1 MPSPRPKVSA
11 KANAAK
17 RCVIY
22 TRVSTD
28 DQARRDYS
36 SLKSQRDICKS
47 YINIK
52 QCEGWTEQ
60 EVIEDAGYSA
70 KSLDRPGMQK
80 LLGMVKRREI
90 DVIVAYRID
99 RLSRSLHDFYHFWE
113 TLNEHEVEF
122 VSATE
127 QFDTSTT
134 TGRFMLNL
142 ILVFAQYERETTVQ
156 RTTDK
161 MEERAK
167 RGLWNGGWAP
177 FGYDFDAANKTIV
190 PNPREKAVVVTIF
203 TRLADGGS
211 AAEITRQLDKEG
223 IRTKEREMVRQGKK
237 RLGGGM
243 RFTTDS
249 VKALVRNVTYKGC
262 LSFNG
267 DIYAGQHQPLVS
279 AELWDKANAA
289 VAPRQGLPARRAERD
304 KHNSL
309 LKGIIFCGNCGAALT
324 PHPSGKKDSEGN
336 QYLYYAC
343 TSVTKHGVASKCTVR
358 NLPARKIEDLVLGL
372 MRELGEHPNVI
383 AETVD
388 ALKRKT
394 TKDTKPAEGQLKEVE
409 QKLRTASQKVEHLLS
424 VAKESGA
431 SALSREVMVEAQE
444 AAEEKERLSTRREQL
459 KVEIGCRARAAIDAD
474 VVAQQLR
481 DFSEVIGHLEPEEK
495 KEIIRLLIREVHV
508 NHLDPEKG
516 VSEPSEQ
523 DSVTQIRT
531 NRFVVNITFYATDLF
546 SKIKRT
552 GVNQFAFEPK
562 WLPG

>member
-1 MPSPRPKVSA
+1 MAITRKPLPA
-11 KANAAK
+11 KPNTAK

-28 DQARRDYS
+28 DQTRKDYN
-36 SLKSQRDICKS
+36 SLESQKDICRS
-47 YINIK
+47 YINLK
-52 QCEGWTEQ
+52 RGEGWMEL
-60 EVIEDAGYSA
+60 EVIEDGGYSA

-80 LLGMVKRREI
+80 LLEMVKNKAV
-90 DVIVAYRID
+90 DVVVAYRID
-99 RLSRSLHDFYHFWE
+99 RLSRSLPDFYHFWE
-113 TLNEHEVEF
+113 TLNNHGVEF

-134 TGRFMLNL
+134 TGRLMLSL
-142 ILVFAQYERETTVQ
+142 LMVFAQYERETTVQ

-177 FGYDFDAANKTIV
+177 FGYDFDATNKTII
-190 PNPREKAVVVTIF
+190 PNAKETAVVSAIF
-203 TRLADGGS
+203 RRLADGES
-211 AAEITRQLDKEG
+211 AAEVTRRLDKDG
-223 IRTKEREMVRQGKK
+223 VRTKTREMVRGGLK
-237 RLGGGM
+237 RVGGGM

-249 VKALVRNVTYKGC
+249 VKALVRNVAYKGC
-262 LSFNG
+262 ISFND
-267 DIYAGQHQPLVS
+267 DIYSGQHQPLVP
-279 AELWDKANAA
+279 ADVWEKANAA
-289 VAPRQGLPARRAERD
+289 VAPRPGLPARRVERD

-336 QYLYYAC
+336 RYLYYAC
-343 TSVTKHGVASKCTVR
+343 TSVTKHGIASKCTVR

-372 MRELGEHPNVI
+372 ISELGKHPDVI
-383 AETVD
+383 AETVT
-388 ALKRKT
+388 ALQRKAK
-394 TKDTKPAEGQLKEVE
+394 KDTRPVEAELKEIE
-409 QKLRTASQKVEHLLS
+409 QKLRKASQKVEHLLS

-431 SALSREVMVEAQE
+431 NALSREIMAEAQE
-444 AAEEKERLSTRREQL
+444 AAEEKELLKTKREQL
-459 KVEIGCRARAAIDAD
+459 KVEIGYRGQAAIDAE

-481 DFSEVIGHLEPEEK
+481 DFGDVIGHLEPEEK
-495 KEIIRLLIREVHV
+495 KELVRLLIREVRV
-508 NHLDPEKG
+508 NHLAAGKDEN
-516 VSEPSEQ
+516 EPSEQ
-523 DSVTQIRT
+523 DLVTQIRT
-531 NRFVVNITFYATDLF
+531 KRFALNVSFYANSLV